1 MFNDIITII
10 MLLSVLGVLYC
21 INTTLGI
28 VLKTKGQKFN
38 FIAFRKGLVKA
49 IVIAICMVGFCFCLE
64 SMPIILSR
72 IGIVIDETFI
82 TVLEVLGVMITAY
95 KKYVS
100 DCYEK
105 VKQLFNIE

>member
-28 VLKTKGQKFN
+28 LLKTKGQKFN
-38 FIAFRKGLVKA
+38 FIAFKNGFIKA
-49 IVIAICMVGFCFCLE
+49 LIIAICVVGFCFCIE
-64 SMPIILSR
+64 SIPIILSR
-72 IGIVIDETFI
+72 VGITIGETVI
-82 TVLEVLGVMITAY
+82 TVLEIFGIMITAY

-105 VKQLFNIE
+105 VKQLFKTE

>member
-28 VLKTKGQKFN
+28 MLKTKGQKFN
-38 FIAFRKGLVKA
+38 FIAFKNGLVKA
-49 IVIAICMVGFCFCLE
+49 LVIAICIVGFCFCIE
-64 SMPIILSR
+64 SVPIILSR
-72 IGIVIDETFI
+72 VGIVIEESVI
-82 TVLEVLGVMITAY
+82 TVLEVLGIIVTAY

-105 VKQLFNIE
+105 VNQLFKTE

>member
-28 VLKTKGQKFN
+28 MLKTKGQKFN
-38 FIAFRKGLVKA
+38 FIAFKNGLIKA
-49 IVIAICMVGFCFCLE
+49 LVIAICMTGFCFCIE
-64 SMPIILSR
+64 SMPVILSR
-72 IGIVIDETFI
+72 VGIVIDETFI
-82 TVLEVLGVMITAY
+82 TILEILGIMVTAY
-95 KKYVS
+95 KKYVG

-105 VKQLFNIE
+105 VKQLFKVE

>member
-28 VLKTKGQKFN
+28 MLKTKGQKFN
-38 FIAFRKGLVKA
+38 FIAFKNGLIKA
-49 IVIAICMVGFCFCLE
+49 LVIAICVVGFCFCIE
-64 SMPIILSR
+64 SMPPILSR
-72 IGIVIDETFI
+72 VGIVIDDTVI
-82 TVLEVLGVMITAY
+82 TVLEVFGIMITAY
-95 KKYVS
+95 KKYAG

-105 VKQLFNIE
+105 VKELFKTE

>member
-28 VLKTKGQKFN
+28 MLKTKGQKFN
-38 FIAFRKGLVKA
+38 FIAFKNGLIKA
-49 IVIAICMVGFCFCLE
+49 VVIAVCIVGFCFCIE
-64 SMPIILSR
+64 SVPTILSR
-72 IGIVIDETFI
+72 VGIVIEDSVI
-82 TVLEVLGVMITAY
+82 TILEILGIMVTAY
-95 KKYVS
+95 KKYVG

-105 VKQLFNIE
+105 VKQLFKTE